1 MRENTKNTADR
12 RQFMKAAGLASTL
25 GVAGV
30 SGCLGSGGSD
40 RSGSDKFKF
49 GVVTSLSGDLRFG
62 GEVTRRGYDLWKK
75 TVNENGGIEID
86 GSSYEVELAYADA
99 KSDPSTGAD
108 AASQMISN
116 EKVDAVLGP
125 YSSNVTLAVAPIMEK
140 NRTPHISGSA
150 ESPRIWEE
158 QYKHTFGTV
167 PTVTLIAGRTAEEIL
182 SLDPA
187 AESVYVSGVNGPFS
201 KATAS
206 AMRDAAEKKGVEVLA
221 YDLNPADTDWT
232 SVVSSAKDQDPD
244 LHFHGGHIGS
254 HVNLLKA
261 ADQLNYEPNGFF
273 NHYGVNTSSFKDGL
287 GDGAQGTFGATVWLP
302 SVARSGGKL
311 FGSAAD
317 YAKAARAEYDA
328 EPDYTQ
334 AASSAAGIVYQQAL
348 EELGATPPLSD
359 SEKSKLVNIIE
370 DINVKTF
377 YGDVQFDKE
386 GDFYH
391 NNTSTSPLPIQLQDG
406 NKAVVVGSS
415 DSASDANY
423 PVGK

>member
-1 MRENTKNTADR
+1 MRDNNMNTTDR
-12 RQFMKAAGLASTL
+12 RQFVKAAGLASTL

-30 SGCLGSGGSD
+30 AGCMGGGSD
-40 RSGSDKFKF
+40 RGGDKFKF

-86 GSSYEVELAYADA
+86 GSKYEVELSYADA

-108 AASQMISN
+108 AASNMISN
-116 EKVDAVLGP
+116 ESVDAVLGP
-125 YSSNVTLAVAPIMEK
+125 YSSNVTLAVSPIMEK
-140 NRTPHISGSA
+140 NQTPHITGSA

-167 PTVTLIAGRTAEEIL
+167 PTVTLIARQAAEEIL

-206 AMRDAAEKKGVEVLA
+206 AMRNAAQNKDVEVLA
-221 YDLNPADTDWT
+221 YDLNPSDTDWT
-232 SVVSSAKDQDPD
+232 SVVSSAKDADPD

-254 HVNLLKA
+254 HVSLLKA
-261 ADQLNYEPNGFF
+261 ADQLNYDPNGFF
-273 NHYGVNTSSFKDGL
+273 CHYGVNTSSFKDGL
-287 GDGAQGTFGATVWLP
+287 GANAAGTFGATVWLP
-302 SVARSGGKL
+302 GVERTGGKL

-317 YAKAARAEYDA
+317 YAEASQAEFGEA
-328 EPDYTQ
+328 PDYTQ
-334 AASSAAGIVYQQAL
+334 AGSSAAGIVYQQAL
-348 EELGATPPLSD
+348 EELGAAPPLSD
-359 SEKSKLVNIIE
+359 SQKSKLVSIIE
-370 DINVKTF
+370 DIEVKTF
-377 YGDVQFDKE
+377 YGDVSFDKE

-391 NNTSTSPLPIQLQDG
+391 NNTSTSPLPIQLQDE
-406 NKAVVVGSS
+406 NEAVVVGSS
-415 DSASDANY
+415 ASASEADY